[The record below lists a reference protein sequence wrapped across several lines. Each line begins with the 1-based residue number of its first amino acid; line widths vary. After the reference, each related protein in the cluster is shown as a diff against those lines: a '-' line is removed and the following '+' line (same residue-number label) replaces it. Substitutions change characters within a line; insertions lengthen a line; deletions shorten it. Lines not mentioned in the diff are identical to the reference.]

1 MVRGEFEKDLDAYIN
16 ARKRSGFNPKAW
28 IDRLLPKPTPKPIQL
43 AEDVEVY
50 ERPAPTPPK
59 EGFMQKIFKRPDKD
73 DATLLQAEL
82 KADDAVS
89 DMKEIAK
96 IALGMLRE
104 LPDEQL
110 KTFKHSSDFER
121 LKTILKKHE
130 LIK

>member
-1 MVRGEFEKDLDAYIN
+1 MVRGEFEKDLDAYLN

-28 IDRLLPKPTPKPIQL
+28 IERLLPKPNPKPIQL
-43 AEDVEVY
+43 ADDVEVY
-50 ERPAPTPPK
+50 EKSAPVPK
-59 EGFMQKIFKRPDKD
+59 EGFMQKMFKRSDKD

-110 KTFKHSSDFER
+110 KTFKHSSEFER
-121 LKTILKKHE
+121 LKVILKKHE

>member
-28 IDRLLPKPTPKPIQL
+28 IDRLLPKPSPKPIQL

-50 ERPAPTPPK
+50 EKPAPAPK
-59 EGFMQKIFKRPDKD
+59 EGLMQKWLKRSDKD
-73 DATLLQAEL
+73 EVTLLQSEL
-82 KADDAVS
+82 RADDAVS

-110 KTFKHSSDFER
+110 KTFKHSSEFER

>member
-1 MVRGEFEKDLDAYIN
+1 MARGEFEKDLDAYLN
-16 ARKRSGFNPKAW
+16 ARKRSGLNVKAW
-28 IDRLLPKPTPKPIQL
+28 LDRLLPKPSPKPIQL
-43 AEDVEVY
+43 ADDVEVY
-50 ERPAPTPPK
+50 EKPAPVQK
-59 EGFMQKIFKRPDKD
+59 EGFMQKMFKRADKD
-73 DATLLQAEL
+73 DVTLLQAEL

-89 DMKEIAK
+89 DMKEVAK

-110 KTFKHSSDFER
+110 KTFKHSTEFER

>member
-28 IDRLLPKPTPKPIQL
+28 IDRLLPKPSPKPIQL

-50 ERPAPTPPK
+50 EKPAPAPK
-59 EGFMQKIFKRPDKD
+59 EGFMQKMFKRSDKD
-73 DATLLQAEL
+73 EVTLLQSELRAE
-82 KADDAVS
+82 DAVS

-110 KTFKHSSDFER
+110 KTFKHSTEFER